1 MAGVTKMTENAKVTQ
16 QEQDLEQR
24 HQEFLKRK
32 EQDFQRHKEDVRF
45 PLRGDDKYYNARQC
59 YVFALNIKE
68 MGWQGYLSKDIDY
81 VYFTQNAVTIRLNR
95 NGETDIKRFNNAYEM
110 FAWVQGF
117 NACLFDID
125 KNGIPTNINV

>member
-1 MAGVTKMTENAKVTQ
+1 MTENAKVTQ
-16 QEQDLEQR
+16 QEQELEQR

-32 EQDFQRHKEDVRF
+32 EQDFQRHKENIYF
-45 PLRGDDKYYNARQC
+45 PMRGYDKYYNARERF
-59 YVFALNIKE
+59 VFGLHVKQH
-68 MGWQGYLSKDIDY
+68 GWERYSSEDIDY
-81 VYFTQNAVTIRLNR
+81 VYFTRNSVSIRLNST
-95 NGETDIKRFNNAYEM
+95 GELDIKRFNNAYEM